1 VFLALNSEE
10 FSNKYLRSPENS
22 SDVGVMP
29 LGTYMIFWSLMYIV
43 VTAWLLIVKTEVGA
57 NVHMSSSSEIRTETN
72 AALVFL
78 S

>member
-1 VFLALNSEE
+1 
-10 FSNKYLRSPENS
+10 
-22 SDVGVMP
+22 MP

-43 VTAWLLIVKTEVGA
+43 VTAWLLIIKTEVGA

-78 S
+78 Y